1 MIEREDFIIVHAGLD
16 PRYGLNTPLEIATII
31 RMYEG
36 KPWYE
41 YYTGTKKVIYGHW
54 AVE

>member
-1 MIEREDFIIVHAGLD
+1 MIEQEDFIIVHAGID
-16 PRYGLNTPLEIATII
+16 PRYGRETPLEIATII

-41 YYTGTKKVIYGHW
+41 YYTGTKKIIYGHW